1 MHCYAS
7 ATFIKYI
14 ILILKLFWDIFTKM
28 TSYIRNI
35 PLNGKILHLN
45 LTLGGNQHYFLC
57 LTATTKL
64 LFLIIGL
71 FVAWHYF
78 GGYGFS

>member
-35 PLNGKILHLN
+35 PLNGIILYLN
-45 LTLGGNQHYFLC
+45 LTLGGNQLYFLC
-57 LTATTKL
+57 LTETTKV
-64 LFLIIGL
+64 LFLIYRTLCSLAL
-71 FVAWHYF
+71 FWWVCF
-78 GGYGFS
+78 